1 MHQLNNPGLQ
11 LRHLRRIVVVTAVI
25 WLALCQPWTAG
36 LASAQA
42 SSISVE
48 ELSALIA
55 TLENDV
61 ERERFLSNL
70 KALRE
75 TRDSMARETDP
86 TISPWASPSLSAIAG
101 RVAALG
107 SEFGALA
114 KIIGDPR
121 KTGRWFVDQVE
132 IPDRRKLWIEFVV
145 RLMVVILVGAV
156 VGFLTHRLLAG
167 PRRAVEERE
176 TPALAVR
183 IPLLLARTVL
193 DLLPLAAF
201 AVAAFLTV
209 AALAPSP
216 VARIALLAIVNAV
229 VMSRGIIVALR
240 MLFTPL
246 APSLRLFDL
255 TDQTAVYAYVW
266 LRRLVNIPVY
276 GFFLLQAALALGL
289 PEEGYAGLLKLVGLL
304 EAILFIVLTLQLRE
318 SVAALIR
325 PQSDSQSQ
333 AALAWGGLRRRIGEV
348 WHILFGLYVAGVFL
362 IWALEVP
369 GGFVFIARATVVTVF
384 IVVVARLLRGA
395 TGRVVT
401 RMFRIS
407 PDLTERYPQI
417 EQRANRY
424 APLITRLLTAVIY
437 AIAGLL
443 ILQAWNLDIFAWL
456 LAESGRGVIS
466 RAFSIAMVLL
476 VALAVW
482 ELVSLVI
489 SIYLERADSDESP
502 VIASARVR
510 TLLPLAK
517 NALLIVILSIVT
529 LTVLSEL
536 GINIAPLLA
545 GAGVVG
551 LAIGF
556 GAQTLVKDVITGAL
570 MLFENQVAVG
580 DVISVGGHTG
590 VVEGLTV
597 RTISLRDLHGRVYI
611 LPFSTVTEVTNLTK
625 EFSYAVIDAGVAYRE
640 NTDEVT
646 RLLEEVG
653 AELRGD
659 PAFAEDLPE
668 PLQVLGV
675 QQLADSAVVVRVR
688 LKTSPGRQWAIK
700 REFNR
705 RMKFKF
711 DAHGI
716 EIPFPHQ
723 TVYFGE
729 DKDGHAPPLR
739 VSQHQAIRGTMRDGG
754 TGPQGPQRDA
764 PITPDDTDD

>member
-1 MHQLNNPGLQ
+1 M
-11 LRHLRRIVVVTAVI
+11 
-25 WLALCQPWTAG
+25 
-36 LASAQA
+36 
-42 SSISVE
+42 
-48 ELSALIA
+48 
-55 TLENDV
+55 
-61 ERERFLSNL
+61 
-70 KALRE
+70 
-75 TRDSMARETDP
+75 
-86 TISPWASPSLSAIAG
+86 
-101 RVAALG
+101 
-107 SEFGALA
+107 
-114 KIIGDPR
+114 
-121 KTGRWFVDQVE
+121 
-132 IPDRRKLWIEFVV
+132 
-145 RLMVVILVGAV
+145 
-156 VGFLTHRLLAG
+156 
-167 PRRAVEERE
+167 
-176 TPALAVR
+176 
-183 IPLLLARTVL
+183 
-193 DLLPLAAF
+193 
-201 AVAAFLTV
+201 
-209 AALAPSP
+209 
-216 VARIALLAIVNAV
+216 
-229 VMSRGIIVALR
+229 
-240 MLFTPL
+240 
-246 APSLRLFDL
+246 
-255 TDQTAVYAYVW
+255 
-266 LRRLVNIPVY
+266 
-276 GFFLLQAALALGL
+276 
-289 PEEGYAGLLKLVGLL
+289 
-304 EAILFIVLTLQLRE
+304 
-318 SVAALIR
+318 
-325 PQSDSQSQ
+325 
-333 AALAWGGLRRRIGEV
+333 
-348 WHILFGLYVAGVFL
+348 

-384 IVVVARLLRGA
+384 IVVVARLMRGA
-395 TGRVVT
+395 TGRVVS

-424 APLITRLLTAVIY
+424 SPLITRLLTVVIY

-570 MLFENQVAVG
+570 ILFENQVAVG

-625 EFSYAVIDAGVAYRE
+625 EFSYAVIDAGVVYRE

-729 DKDGHAPPLR
+729 DKDGHASPLR
-739 VSQHQAIRGTMRDGG
+739 VNQHQPNRDTMSESG
-754 TGPQGPQRDA
+754 TGPQGPQRAA
-764 PITPDDTDD
+764 PITPDDTDV

>member
-1 MHQLNNPGLQ
+1 
-11 LRHLRRIVVVTAVI
+11 
-25 WLALCQPWTAG
+25 
-36 LASAQA
+36 
-42 SSISVE
+42 
-48 ELSALIA
+48 
-55 TLENDV
+55 
-61 ERERFLSNL
+61 
-70 KALRE
+70 
-75 TRDSMARETDP
+75 
-86 TISPWASPSLSAIAG
+86 
-101 RVAALG
+101 
-107 SEFGALA
+107 
-114 KIIGDPR
+114 
-121 KTGRWFVDQVE
+121 
-132 IPDRRKLWIEFVV
+132 
-145 RLMVVILVGAV
+145 
-156 VGFLTHRLLAG
+156 
-167 PRRAVEERE
+167 
-176 TPALAVR
+176 
-183 IPLLLARTVL
+183 
-193 DLLPLAAF
+193 
-201 AVAAFLTV
+201 
-209 AALAPSP
+209 
-216 VARIALLAIVNAV
+216 
-229 VMSRGIIVALR
+229 
-240 MLFTPL
+240 
-246 APSLRLFDL
+246 
-255 TDQTAVYAYVW
+255 
-266 LRRLVNIPVY
+266 
-276 GFFLLQAALALGL
+276 
-289 PEEGYAGLLKLVGLL
+289 
-304 EAILFIVLTLQLRE
+304 
-318 SVAALIR
+318 
-325 PQSDSQSQ
+325 
-333 AALAWGGLRRRIGEV
+333 
-348 WHILFGLYVAGVFL
+348 L

-384 IVVVARLLRGA
+384 IVVVARLMRGA
-395 TGRVVT
+395 TGRVVS

-424 APLITRLLTAVIY
+424 SPLITRLLTVVIY

-489 SIYLERADSDESP
+489 SIYLERADFDESP

-570 MLFENQVAVG
+570 ILFENQVAVG

-729 DKDGHAPPLR
+729 DKDGHASPLR
-739 VSQHQAIRGTMRDGG
+739 VNQHQPNRDTMSESG
-754 TGPQGPQRDA
+754 TGPQGPQRRLLPTTLMFRNA
-764 PITPDDTDD
+764 VGTEPEFRGK